1 MFTTNLKRIIKVG
14 FLNFVRNS
22 WLAAATISIIVLTL
36 ITITGLVL
44 LSVVTQSIVANLQN
58 KVDISAYFNSTAPEE
73 DILAVRDDLVKMKE
87 VNSVSYV
94 SKEEALKKFKEKHA
108 DNETLMQS
116 LQELNENP
124 LQASLN
130 IKAQMASQYQGIVNF
145 LEQDKYK
152 SLIDKIN
159 YYQNEKV
166 IARVS
171 NLASTIGRGGLLA
184 SLILALMAIF
194 VTFNTIRLT
203 MYNWKDEISVMRLVG
218 ASNWHIRGPFI
229 VEGVIYGVLAAFVAL
244 LIIYPTLYFISPK
257 VTSFLPEVDLLYFFE
272 INIGQILVLLVGMG
286 VALGVISSA
295 IAIRRYLRA

>member
-58 KVDISAYFNSTAPEE
+58 KVDISAYFNSTASEK

-218 ASNWHIRGPFI
+218 ASNWYIRGPFI
-229 VEGVIYGVLAAFVAL
+229 VEGVIYAVISF
-244 LIIYPTLYFISPK
+244 IITIIIFYSSMYFISPY
-257 VTSFLPEVDLLYFFE
+257 VNNFFGGLNFFNYFVNNAFTFS
-272 INIGQILVLLVGMG
+272 LVIFVASI
-286 VALGVISSA
+286 ALGILSSLL
-295 IAIRRYLRA
+295 AIRRYLKV

>member
-58 KVDISAYFNSTAPEE
+58 KVDISAYFNSTAPEK

-94 SKEEALKKFKEKHA
+94 SKEEAFKKFKEKHA

>member
-58 KVDISAYFNSTAPEE
+58 KVDISAYFNSTASEK

-218 ASNWHIRGPFI
+218 ASNWYIRGPFI